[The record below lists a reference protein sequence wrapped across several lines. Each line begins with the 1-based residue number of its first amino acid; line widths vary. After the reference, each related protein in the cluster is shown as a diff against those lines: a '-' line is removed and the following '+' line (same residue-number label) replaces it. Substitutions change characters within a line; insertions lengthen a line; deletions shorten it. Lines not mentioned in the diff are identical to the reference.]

1 MSLARRMMA
10 SSSLGTL
17 PGQAE
22 FTLPGLYD
30 FQVPAGV
37 TSISAVGIAGG
48 AVGRNVSP
56 FNGGGG
62 GGNHWL
68 NNIPVTPLEW
78 LTVRAGT
85 SVTLANDAGESYIK
99 RGSTFLVRAGPGA
112 GFGSVAGGPTY
123 FLTLGGGGGKGG
135 DGGTGND
142 GNGGLGGGAGGY
154 EGAGGKGGDYYDAA
168 NGQMPAVDSGGGRGA
183 DANGVPYGWTGNRGE
198 GCGLLGRTPSFAPG
212 SVGTKFGGGS
222 IATGSADTGGLR
234 IIWGGGRAYPDNVPD
249 IANTVPATFVAT
261 ANGTQNNSS
270 PMPFTFHTSA
280 VAGDLLLVWPTLIG
294 SGSFAGFAGISNLN
308 QVGSAYWKQITAA
321 DIAASLAGTT
331 TILGDG
337 NRSWVT
343 ALYRG
348 PRVAVRRSVASDFPA
363 SDTVTVPG
371 ITKRIDCQRLV
382 LTASDPDAS
391 ASIPTPTGFTS
402 RASRTTPLDMR
413 LSDIAPADY
422 TDGSSIVMTG
432 MVATSGATAQLIEL
446 F

>member
-1 MSLARRMMA
+1 MMA
-10 SSSLGTL
+10 SSSQGAA

-22 FTLPGLYD
+22 YPAGLYD

-37 TSISAVGIAGG
+37 TRMCAVGIGGG

-68 NNIPVTPLEW
+68 NDIPVTPGEW

-85 SVTLANDAGESYIK
+85 SVTIGNDAGESYIK

-112 GFGSVAGGPTY
+112 GFGSVGGGPTY
-123 FLTLGGGGGKGG
+123 FTTLGGGGGQGG

-142 GNGGLGGGAGGY
+142 GDGGLGGGAGGY
-154 EGAGGKGGDYYDAA
+154 DGAGGKGGSYYDTA
-168 NGQMPAVDSGGGRGA
+168 NGQMPVTDSGGGRGG
-183 DANGVPYGWTGNRGE
+183 DKNGVPYGWAGARGE

-222 IATGSADTGGLR
+222 IATGSADAGGLR

-249 IANTVPATFVAT
+249 IANAAPATFVSA

-270 PMPFTFHTSA
+270 PMPFTFHTDA
-280 VAGDLLLVWPTLIG
+280 VAGDLLLVWQTIIG
-294 SGSFAGFAGISNLN
+294 DGSFAGHAGISNLN
-308 QVGSAYWKQITAA
+308 PVGAAYWKQITAA
-321 DIAASLAGTT
+321 DIAASVAGTT
-331 TILGDG
+331 TLLGSG

-343 ALYRG
+343 AVYRG
-348 PRVAVRRSVASDFPA
+348 PRVAVMRSASSDFPA

-382 LTASDPDAS
+382 LIVSDPDAS
-391 ASIPTPTGFTS
+391 ANIPTLTGFTS

-413 LSDIAPADY
+413 LSDIAPANY
-422 TDGSSIVMTG
+422 ADGSSIVITG
-432 MVATSGATAQLIEL
+432 MVATTGATAQLIEL

>member
-1 MSLARRMMA
+1 MSIARRMMA
-10 SSSLGTL
+10 SSSQGPA

-22 FTLPGLYD
+22 YPAGLYD

-37 TSISAVGIAGG
+37 TRLCAVGIGGG

-68 NNIPVTPLEW
+68 NDIPVTPGEW

-85 SVTLANDAGESYIK
+85 SVTIGSDAGESYIK
-99 RGSTFLVRAGPGA
+99 RGSTFLVRAGPGY
-112 GFGSVAGGPTY
+112 GYGSVAGGPTY
-123 FLTLGGGGGKGG
+123 FDTLGGGGGQGG

-154 EGAGGKGGDYYDAA
+154 QGAGGKGGNYYDTA
-168 NGQMPAVDSGGGRGA
+168 NGQMPVTDSGGGRGA
-183 DANGVPYGWTGNRGE
+183 DANGVPYGWSGSRGE
-198 GCGLLGRTPSFAPG
+198 GCGLLGRTPTFAPG
-212 SVGTKFGGGS
+212 SLGTKFGGGAMPTS
-222 IATGSADTGGLR
+222 SSADTGGLR

-249 IANTVPATFVAT
+249 IAYAVPATFVSA
-261 ANGTQNNSS
+261 ANGAQDNSS
-270 PMPFTFHTSA
+270 PMPFTFHTDA
-280 VAGDLLLVWPTLIG
+280 LPGDLMLVWITLAS
-294 SGSFAGFAGISNLN
+294 SGSFAGFSGISNLN
-308 QVGSAYWKQITAA
+308 SAGALSWKQITAA
-321 DIAASLAGTT
+321 DIAASLAGTVT
-331 TILGDG
+331 HLGSG

-343 ALYRG
+343 AVYRG
-348 PRVAVRRSVASDFPA
+348 PRVAIMRSVSSDSPP

-371 ITKRIDCQRLV
+371 VTKRIDCQRLV
-382 LTASDPDAS
+382 LTVSDGDAS
-391 ASIPTPTGFTS
+391 AVIPTPSGFTS

-413 LSDIAPADY
+413 LSDIAPASY

-432 MVATSGATAQLIEL
+432 MVATTGATAQLIEL